1 MSTQEEEEELFY
13 KLSLCSKMGFFF
25 FLPDLSPCA
34 FINLSPSE
42 NKIDFDF
49 GRVFFFFVS
58 CWQGQL
64 LVFFFFYIYIQ
75 TNPVNILSF
84 SYLLL
89 QSIKP

>member
-13 KLSLCSKMGFFF
+13 KLSVCSKMGFFP
-25 FLPDLSPCA
+25 FLPDLSLCA
-34 FINLSPSE
+34 FNNLSPSE

-49 GRVFFFFVS
+49 GRVFFFFFVS
-58 CWQGQL
+58 CWKCQL
-64 LVFFFFYIYIQ
+64 LVLLYIQ